1 MKNQREY
8 QESQDPE
15 TFSSRSNHPTTEAR
29 NQHSLNLDMLTTEEI
44 LTLINTED
52 RKVAPA
58 VAQAI
63 PQITQAVDLV
73 SDQLEAGGRLFYVGA
88 GTSGRLGILDLA
100 ECKPTF
106 GVGSDTVEA
115 IIAGG
120 PQAIVEAVEEAEDD
134 FQQGGQELENRSISA
149 GDAVVGIAASGSTP
163 FVLGALSTAK
173 KAGAVTIGLAC
184 NSNSQLRKYADIAI
198 EVVVGPEVLTGSTRM
213 KAGSAQKMVL
223 NMISTAVMVKLG
235 KVYEN
240 LMVDMRITNRKLL
253 QRAIGIVQIA
263 TGVSAKEAE
272 ALLDASAQNIK
283 SAIVMG
289 KLEVDLAT
297 AERLLTR
304 GRGFVR
310 HAIAIGLE
318 DR

>member
-1 MKNQREY
+1 MKDRREYDKIQNQESYYTNLTPPITETRNQR
-8 QESQDPE
+8 
-15 TFSSRSNHPTTEAR
+15 
-29 NQHSLNLDMLTTEEI
+29 SLDLDMLTTEEI

-52 RKVAPA
+52 HKVALA
-58 VAQAI
+58 VAQVI
-63 PQITQAVDLV
+63 PQITQAVDLITAR
-73 SDQLEAGGRLFYVGA
+73 LETGGRLFYVGA
-88 GTSGRLGILDLA
+88 GTSGRLGVLDLA

-120 PQAIVEAVEEAEDD
+120 PGAIIESVEEAEDD
-134 FQQGGQELENRSISA
+134 FQQGGQELKNRCISKK
-149 GDAVVGIAASGSTP
+149 DAVVGITASGSTP
-163 FVLGALSTAK
+163 FVLGALSMAK
-173 KAGAVTIGLAC
+173 KAQATTIGLAC
-184 NSNSQLRKYADIAI
+184 NNNSRIREYADIAI

-223 NMISTAVMVKLG
+223 NMISTTTMVKLG

-240 LMVDMRITNRKLL
+240 LMVDMQITNQKLL
-253 QRAIGIVQIA
+253 QRAIRIVQIA
-263 TGVSAKEAE
+263 TGVSAEEAQV
-272 ALLDASAQNIK
+272 LLGSSGRNIK
-283 SAIVMG
+283 LAIVMG

-297 AERLLTR
+297 AQKLLNR

-310 HAIAIGLE
+310 KAVTIGLE